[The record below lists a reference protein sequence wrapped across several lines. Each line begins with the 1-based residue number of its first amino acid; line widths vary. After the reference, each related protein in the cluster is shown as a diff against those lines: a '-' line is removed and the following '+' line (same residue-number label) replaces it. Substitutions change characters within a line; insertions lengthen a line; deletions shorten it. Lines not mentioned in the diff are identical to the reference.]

1 MSASWHLYL
10 IRTRSGALYTGVTTD
25 VPRRLAEHQGG
36 GKKCARYLRGRG
48 PLSLVFAAEIGTRSE
63 AQRVETAVKKLP
75 KTAKEAIVA
84 GRRPLPS
91 R

>member
-1 MSASWHLYL
+1 MSRAAWPNTKAVA
-10 IRTRSGALYTGVTTD
+10 RNAPATCAGVD
-25 VPRRLAEHQGG
+25 HCR
-36 GKKCARYLRGRG
+36 
-48 PLSLVFAAEIGTRSE
+48 FAAEIGTRSE